1 MIARRFKLIVGAL
14 AVAGSLGLAAGTV
27 AAEEVKLSMYYPV
40 AVGGPLTD
48 VIDDLVEDFEDEHP
62 DISIEATYAGNYD
75 DTRARAISALEAGDP
90 PELSVMFSI
99 DLYEMIEKDAIVPFE
114 DLVES
119 DEERAWLDSFYPAL
133 MENGTLDGRKT
144 YGVPFQRST
153 IVMYW
158 NKDAFEEA
166 GLDPDTPPE
175 NWEEMREMAE
185 ATTVREDGDTERYG
199 AMVPSTGYTY
209 WMFQAFNFQN
219 DHVLMSEDGT
229 EVYFD
234 HPKTIEALEYWV
246 SLAREDGVMP
256 QGTVEWGTLRQNFLE
271 EKTAMMWHSTGN
283 LRAVRDD
290 ADFDF
295 GVAMLPMKE
304 QRGSPTGGGNFYIF
318 KDASEEERRAALEF
332 VKWMTSPERA
342 AEWSIE
348 TGYMGVS
355 PDAYETDALRDYV
368 EEFPPAAVARDQLEH
383 ATAELSTYQGG
394 RVRKALDDAIQA
406 ALTGDLTP
414 EEAMQRAQKQA
425 DRALR
430 RY

>member
-1 MIARRFKLIVGAL
+1 MTASRLKPIVGAL
-14 AVAGSLGLAAGTV
+14 AVAGSLGLTANHAV
-27 AAEEVKLSMYYPV
+27 AQEVELSMYYPV

-48 VIDDLVEDFEDEHP
+48 IIDGLVEEFEAEHP
-62 DISIEATYAGNYD
+62 DISIEAIYAGNYD
-75 DTRARAISALEAGDP
+75 DTRARAISALEAGNP
-90 PELSVMFSI
+90 PQLSVMFSI
-99 DLYEMIEKDAIVPFE
+99 DLYEMIEQDAIVAF
-114 DLVES
+114 DDIVET
-119 DEERAWLDSFYPAL
+119 DAEREWLDSFYPAL
-133 MENGTLDGRKT
+133 MENGTLDGRT

-166 GLDPDTPPE
+166 GLDPDTPPA
-175 NWEEMREMAE
+175 NWDEMREMAA
-185 ATTVREDGDTERYG
+185 ATTVREGDSTQRHG
-199 AMVPSTGYTY
+199 VMVPSTGYPY

-246 SLAREDGVMP
+246 SLGQEHRVMP
-256 QGTVEWGTLRQNFLE
+256 RGTVEWGTLRQNFLE
-271 EKTAMMWHSTGN
+271 ETTAMMWHSTGN
-283 LRAVRDD
+283 LRAVRDA

-318 KDASEEERRAALEF
+318 QDATAEEQRAALEF

-342 AEWSIE
+342 AQWSID

-355 PDAYETDALRDYV
+355 PAAYETDALRDYV
-368 EEFPPAAVARDQLEH
+368 VEFPPAAVARDQLEH
-383 ATAELSTYQGG
+383 ATAELSTFQGG
-394 RVRKALDDAIQA
+394 RVRRALDDAIQA

-414 EEAMQRAQKQA
+414 EEAMQRAQRQA